1 MAESS
6 TTRIFRGAE
15 FSGEGAERV
24 SDKSLRLSELTSLSY
39 SWNPASK
46 GSRGGLQAIS
56 LSLERPGRGAGE
68 CREHRRAPT
77 DPVTTGKL
85 LARRTVVYRRHHEG
99 FPHGRGT
106 DIRWESSIFQESRR
120 LLFSSP
126 IENRS
131 ARCGRKSGQM

>member
-1 MAESS
+1 MSILFLEPHIERQPCRASS
-6 TTRIFRGAE
+6 
-15 FSGEGAERV
+15 
-24 SDKSLRLSELTSLSY
+24 
-39 SWNPASK
+39 N
-46 GSRGGLQAIS
+46 S

-126 IENRS
+126 IENRFS
-131 ARCGRKSGQM
+131 TLRQKIRSNGPVTSYGSRVRLSR